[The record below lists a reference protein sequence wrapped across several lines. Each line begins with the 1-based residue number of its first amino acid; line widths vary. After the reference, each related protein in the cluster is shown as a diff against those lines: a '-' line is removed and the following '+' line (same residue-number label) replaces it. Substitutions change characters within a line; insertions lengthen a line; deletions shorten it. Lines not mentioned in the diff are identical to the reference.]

1 MNHFSI
7 WLWHAMKSVFYTTS
21 SVAGLRRSSKALP
34 KAELWEVWS
43 KVLTKMVMIT
53 VWWSAACLIHYS
65 FLNPGETIP
74 SEKYAQQID
83 EMHLKLQC
91 LKPALVNR
99 KNPNSS
105 PWKHSTTHDTTN
117 ASKVEWTALRS
128 SASFSIFSWHLA
140 NWLPLLQA
148 SQWFFAGKM
157 HSKSQSNPEAQIFML
172 QV

>member
-1 MNHFSI
+1 
-7 WLWHAMKSVFYTTS
+7 
-21 SVAGLRRSSKALP
+21 
-34 KAELWEVWS
+34 
-43 KVLTKMVMIT
+43 MIT

-148 SQWFFAGKM
+148 SQQFFEGKILPQPTGGKK
-157 HSKSQSNPEAQIFML
+157 HFPRLHQIPKHRFFYATGINKIISHWQKCVDCNGSQFD
-172 QV
+172 